1 MSRYV
6 PVPGRLTCSES
17 LRHGDGTVPHVAPA
31 HGPSGLSGVLASQ
44 ASSVA
49 EAYAEKFTLDP
60 VAEREEWC
68 RITGRRK

>member
-1 MSRYV
+1 
-6 PVPGRLTCSES
+6 
-17 LRHGDGTVPHVAPA
+17 
-31 HGPSGLSGVLASQ
+31 GVLASQ

-49 EAYAEKFTLDP
+49 QAYEEKFTLDP